1 MLSESCHFYDN
12 DVRLVLIGFFVH
24 MKVDF
29 AKNTRRNMLA
39 EYGST
44 VLGLIFPF
52 LNRTLFLRLLG
63 AEYLGLNGLFSSIL
77 GVLSLAELGFGMSIV
92 CSMYKPVAEDDQ
104 ERVCA
109 YLCFY
114 RTVYRWIG
122 SGIFLAGLCLFP
134 FLRRLVHGTIPPDIN
149 LHVLYLIHLTNTAI
163 SYFLFAYRGS
173 VLSAYHRNDV
183 LTNMGNLIKL
193 TQFATV
199 FLILLLTQNY
209 YYYVLSGVVFTMI
222 SNLLTLWQS
231 RRLFPSIVPRGQLP
245 AACRRKVI
253 SDVKAIFLHKVGT
266 IITYSFDNLVI
277 SFFLGLTSIAVY
289 GNYYQIYKMV
299 CGVTSSVYSSMR
311 GGFGNRVH
319 TESRE
324 DNFRLFLKAHRLVAL
339 VIIWCSAMMLSLY
352 QPFMMVWTKNNPLY
366 VRHFLTPL
374 LMVIY
379 FIGNQSRQVL
389 LTYKS
394 AANLWQQDRWKPIVG
409 SLANLA
415 MNVAFIHWFPEAYK
429 LDGVILST
437 ILSAFLIQ
445 LPWETAVLFTH
456 FFNRQQLKR
465 YLIAQASFVSLAIV
479 CCLLTWWVTSCIPLS
494 GLLGLAVKG
503 AAAATF
509 AGGILLTLFRQDA
522 LAAWKSWRG
531 K

>member
-1 MLSESCHFYDN
+1 
-12 DVRLVLIGFFVH
+12 
-24 MKVDF
+24 
-29 AKNTRRNMLA
+29 MLA
-39 EYGST
+39 AYAST
-44 VLGLIFPF
+44 VLGFVLPF
-52 LNRTLFLRLLG
+52 VNRTLFLRLLG
-63 AEYLGLNGLFSSIL
+63 AEYLGLTGLFSSIL
-77 GVLSLAELGFGMSIV
+77 GVLSLAELGFGTSIV

-104 ERVCA
+104 ERICA
-109 YLCFY
+109 YLRFY
-114 RTVYRWIG
+114 RTVYRWVG
-122 SGIFLAGLCLFP
+122 SGIFFVGLCLMP

-193 TQFATV
+193 TQCATV
-199 FLILLLTQNY
+199 ALILLLTKNY
-209 YYYVLSGVVFTMI
+209 YLFVLSNVFFTMV

-231 RRLFPSIVPRGQLP
+231 RRLFPSITPRGQLP
-245 AACRRKVI
+245 ESCRRHVI

-277 SFFLGLTSIAVY
+277 SFFLGLASIAAY

-299 CGVTSSVYSSMR
+299 CGLTSSVYYSMV

-324 DNFRLFLKAHRLVAL
+324 ENFRLFLKAQRLVAL
-339 VIIWCSAMMLSLY
+339 IIVWCSAMMLALY
-352 QPFMMVWTKNNPLY
+352 QPFMIVWTKGNPLY

-374 LMVIY
+374 LMVVY

-394 AANLWQQDRWKPIVG
+394 AANLWQQDRWKPIIG

-445 LPWETAVLFTH
+445 LPWETLVLFTA
-456 FFNRQQLKR
+456 FFDRQQLKR
-465 YLIAQASFVSLAIV
+465 YLLAQAKFVSLAFV
-479 CCLLTWWVTSCIPLS
+479 CCLLTWGVTSCIPMA

-503 AAAATF
+503 AAAAAF
-509 AGGILLTLFRQDA
+509 SGGILLALFRQDVITA
-522 LAAWKSWRG
+522 LKSWRG